1 MILLRTWQCC
11 MAETVKRKSRKSSS
25 ASSTDENLS
34 PDGKK
39 LRHDASLSDSE
50 LCESDEVLSILN
62 MAGEVIPKLEQVLEK
77 LENLERY
84 VKAVDEKVSNLQA
97 KVDCFE
103 AFKNK
108 TETGRR
114 IRFCK
119 YRTRVAFKE
128 KFDKLKCEIN
138 QLRDKKLYMEVY
150 QPRENLRF
158 LGIKEA
164 DMEEDVREV
173 WLDSLKQSL
182 VWKMQTK
189 SNSKG
194 SMLESVFLPMVDLD
208 KLSHVF

>member
-11 MAETVKRKSRKSSS
+11 MAETVKQKSRKSSS
-25 ASSTDENLS
+25 TSSADDNLS

-84 VKAVDEKVSNLQA
+84 GKAVDEKVSNLQA

-194 SMLESVFLPMVDLD
+194 SMLESVFLPTVDLD

>member
-1 MILLRTWQCC
+1 MILLCTWQCC

-25 ASSTDENLS
+25 ASSTDDNLS

-158 LGIKEA
+158 LRIKEA

-189 SNSKG
+189 SNCKG
-194 SMLESVFLPMVDLD
+194 SMLESVFLPTVDLD